1 MNKANKYILRQSLLV
16 ATGLLGASLMPV
28 YAEVTTATP
37 PPAKKIYKIKSV
49 SKNLLRTVEKAA
61 LTHIKPV
68 FGAETALIPKK
79 FLEGQESTQNAST
92 ILSFVPGVNA
102 TSTNPIGVKTHI
114 SVRGF
119 SQTQVGYTFDNLPIA
134 DLFNGGLSGGNN
146 NYADLTNLIPVTLG
160 ETSGIRVTYG
170 TPSPDINAVG
180 AIGGNIDYLPKIP
193 SEKRYESIFA
203 GYGSFDTRSYG
214 AEINTGANPGYG
226 NLLLRFSSRQTAG
239 YLDHSPDREYSYY
252 AAYDLPQISPTSK
265 WSVIFLLNKNKGATA
280 ARMPVALLQQYG
292 PNYQWPLSF
301 TYANSTAEH
310 MMTIVQNK
318 TLISSH
324 AVFGFKGFYAYT
336 NSNRLEY
343 VNPSVNTPYNSFV
356 TFYLNPAQT
365 VCQYSG
371 NDFSGNSSAA
381 CQAQTINGDNYH
393 SYSYTTNTFGFNP
406 SVEWLNHYVDL
417 KAGGLGAVSQ
427 YHSRDYVYGSP
438 NVPEVAGYNDLW
450 DEHAWRL
457 YGKLYAQAK
466 IKPTRSLAITPGLKY
481 ETVSTHINDVPGYYY
496 TVGAGSGR
504 SYSEVSPYVGIQY
517 KPIRSVT
524 LYANYAVGYKYP
536 NITAFYA
543 ADSNATST
551 SPATPVTIK
560 PEQVN
565 TYQFGAAY
573 SHAGMDASISFY
585 RSDFAHTFS
594 SYYDTTT
601 GLTYEYNI
609 GSSSYQGINIATAY
623 ALDNYVSVYGNY
635 SLQDAHYT
643 SNSSSAYG
651 VATSIGEPRANTP
664 TYLAGI
670 GILAHY
676 MNTRARLYGNLVG
689 PQYIEASTGAP
700 TSISMPAYAT
710 MNFNLAHTFQIH
722 QYGLKSVTLSLS
734 GVNLLNS
741 EASVLEKQF
750 PYINNQPG
758 NYLVAE
764 PMMPRSFFGTVKMV
778 F

>member
-1 MNKANKYILRQSLLV
+1 MIKANKQLLRQSLLV
-16 ATGLLGASLMPV
+16 ATGLLGGSLLPVPAS
-28 YAEVTTATP
+28 ATITP
-37 PPAKKIYKIKSV
+37 PPAKKVYKIKSV
-49 SKNLLRTVEKAA
+49 SKELLQTVEKAA
-61 LTHIKPV
+61 LTHMKPV

-79 FLEGQESTQNAST
+79 FLEGQESTENAST

-146 NYADLTNLIPVTLG
+146 NYADLTNLIPITLG

-170 TPSPDINAVG
+170 TPSPDINAIG

-193 SEKRYESIFA
+193 SAKRYESVFA
-203 GYGSFDTRSYG
+203 GYGSFGTRSYG

-239 YLDHSPDREYSYY
+239 YLQHSPDREYSYY

-265 WSVIFLLNKNKGATA
+265 WSVIFLLNKNQGATA

-292 PNYQWPLSF
+292 PYYQWPLSF
-301 TYANSTAEH
+301 TYANSKAEH
-310 MMTIVQNK
+310 MMAILQNK
-318 TLISSH
+318 TLISSN
-324 AVFGFKGFYAYT
+324 AVFGFKGFYSYT
-336 NSNRLEY
+336 NSHRLEY
-343 VNPSVNTPYNSFV
+343 VNPSVSTPYNSFV
-356 TFYLNPAQT
+356 TFYLSPAQT

-371 NDFSGNSSAA
+371 NDYAGNQSAA

-393 SYSYTTNTFGFNP
+393 SYNYTTNTFGFNP

-417 KAGGLGAVSQ
+417 KAGGLGAVSL
-427 YHSRDYVYGSP
+427 YHSQDFVYGTP
-438 NVPEVAGYNDLW
+438 NVPAITGYNDLW
-450 DEHAWRL
+450 NEHGWRL

-481 ETVSTHINDVPGYYY
+481 ETVSTHLNDVPGYYY
-496 TVGAGSGR
+496 TVGANSGR
-504 SYSEVSPYVGIQY
+504 SYSEISPYLGIQY
-517 KPIRSVT
+517 KPLRSVT

-536 NITAFYA
+536 NITAFYS
-543 ADSNATST
+543 ADSNATAT
-551 SPATPVTIK
+551 SPSTPVTIT
-560 PEQVN
+560 PERVD
-565 TYQFGAAY
+565 TYQFGASY
-573 SHAGMDASISFY
+573 NHNGIDASISFY
-585 RSDFAHTFS
+585 RAGFAHTFS
-594 SYYDTTT
+594 SYYDSNT

-609 GSSSYQGINIATAY
+609 GSSLYEGINIATAY
-623 ALDNYVSVYGNY
+623 ALNSYLSLYGNY
-635 SLQDAHYT
+635 SVQEAHYT
-643 SNSSSAYG
+643 SNSSSSYG
-651 VATSIGEPRANTP
+651 VSTSIGQPRPNTP
-664 TYLAGI
+664 TYLAGV
-670 GILAHY
+670 GIEGHY
-676 MNTRARLYGNLVG
+676 MGTRARLYGNLVG

-710 MNFNLAHTFQIH
+710 MNFNLAHTFQVRR
-722 QYGLKSVTLSLS
+722 YGIKNVTLSLS

-750 PYINNQPG
+750 PYVNQPG
-758 NYLVAE
+758 TYIEAE
-764 PMMPRSFFGTVKMV
+764 PMMPRSFFGTVKLM